1 MTKHQIIAGAPV
13 RGIIPSDF
21 DQAAR
26 IARAAVMAGFRP
38 LSTPYG
44 KPEPTQ
50 DEQEAAAVMIIMS
63 GLELGLP
70 PTQALEV
77 IAIINGRRCVY
88 GDGIPALLWSSGFK
102 LSEKIEGTGDDRVA
116 SCTVVRP
123 DGEEITRTFS
133 VTQAK
138 KARLWDTREQ
148 VPKYNGGTKPNDSPW
163 YKYDERML
171 QMRARGWASRDG
183 APDVLRGLRVAEEE
197 RDHERQMRDITPQ
210 ASSQELSIPDV
221 PALEQTP
228 SEPMIDVP
236 DIPEQEHEPI
246 VDIDAF
252 IGMVEGDIAGAKGD
266 VEAMA
271 DVAEKYDDELLSRL
285 PDDARAK
292 VEKLIE
298 EAGQ

>member
-1 MTKHQIIAGAPV
+1 MSKHQIIAGAPV

-21 DQAAR
+21 DGAAR

-44 KPEPTQ
+44 KEDPTQ

-88 GDGIPALLWSSGFK
+88 GDGIPALLWSNGFK
-102 LSEKIEGTGDDRVA
+102 LREKIEGTGDDRVA

-133 VTQAK
+133 VSQAK
-138 KARLWDTREQ
+138 KARLWDTRDEI
-148 VPKYNGGTKPNDSPW
+148 PKYNGGKKPNDSPW

-197 RDHERQMRDITPQ
+197 RDHERQMRDITP
-210 ASSQELSIPDV
+210 ANPEIDVPDV
-221 PALEQTP
+221 PALEQSAP
-228 SEPMIDVP
+228 KDLIDVP
-236 DIPEQEHEPI
+236 DIPEQEHEAI
-246 VDIDAF
+246 VDVEAF
-252 IGMVEGDIAGAKGD
+252 IGMVEDDIAGASGD
-266 VEAMA
+266 AEAMA
-271 DVAEKYDDELLSRL
+271 DVAEKYDDDLLSRL
-285 PDDARAK
+285 PDDARAR
-292 VEKLIE
+292 VEKMIE
-298 EAGQ
+298 DAGQ